1 MFYSRGPLS
10 LLFTLF
16 LFVGLIAALP
26 AAPPKGRA
34 AAPRAASKGGHSSS
48 KSAEHCP
55 SNLRPRGG
63 KVFIGYNGFNGTPR
77 HPQAS
82 AGGELGAV
90 LYVADVRAP
99 RLTVSPAY

>member
-1 MFYSRGPLS
+1 MLNSRGPLS
-10 LLFTLF
+10 LFFTLF
-16 LFVGLIAALP
+16 LFVGLIAAMP
-26 AAPPKGRA
+26 APVGKGHPAPAKGRPA
-34 AAPRAASKGGHSSS
+34 SGSPAPQ
-48 KSAEHCP
+48 CP

-90 LYVADVRAP
+90 FYVADVGAP
-99 RLTVSPAY
+99 RSKVSPVH